1 MLWGYVYIT
10 KHFKLERM
18 FWMSSTHRLPS
29 KIQIISTKKSTSA
42 GINLLIHSP
51 ITTSLQI
58 VSKLQTIHKITHQA
72 VREPIRENIST
83 STKIKLSD
91 NSISHKTL

>member
-1 MLWGYVYIT
+1 MLWGVCLHYKTLQIRTNVLDEFHTQIT
-10 KHFKLERM
+10 FKN
-18 FWMSSTHRLPS
+18 PNN
-29 KIQIISTKKSTSA
+29 INKKSTSA

-58 VSKLQTIHKITHQA
+58 VSKLQTIHRITHQA